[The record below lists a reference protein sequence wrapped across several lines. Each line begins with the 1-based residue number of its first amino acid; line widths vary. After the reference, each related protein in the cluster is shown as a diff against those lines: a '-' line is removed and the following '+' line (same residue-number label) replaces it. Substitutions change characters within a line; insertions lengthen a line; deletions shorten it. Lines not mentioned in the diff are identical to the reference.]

1 MSNQK
6 SAKQF
11 FAPPVFPEDEE
22 KTRRAKYANAI
33 ALTFIVIVFGYEI
46 ILPIILWNFSV
57 GVSDLILVLLTIVI
71 LASWILLKR
80 GYLQLASIILVVTT
94 WVACNGIAASGVGI
108 RDSA

>member
-1 MSNQK
+1 MAQVSRGFMSNQK

-22 KTRRAKYANAI
+22 KTRKAKYANAI

-57 GVSDLILVLLTIVI
+57 GFSDLILVLLTII
-71 LASWILLKR
+71 IFTSWILLKR
-80 GYLQLASIILVVTT
+80 GYLQLTSIVLVITT
-94 WVACNGIAASGVGI
+94 
-108 RDSA
+108 